1 MKIYSPDLEHN
12 MPHWQPNAKAQ
23 VKEQS
28 FVSVLRSQKTF
39 VQMMLSCISA
49 DDAKHMYIQ
58 QGFAAVM
65 SL

>member
-1 MKIYSPDLEHN
+1 